1 MEITNIAVPQCW
13 QDFADVTNAGIDRV
27 ILFGPPGTGKSYAG
41 LNSGLNEGQT
51 SYRLVCT
58 EDMTSANVEGMFLP
72 NAEGGFTW
80 LDGSATKAWR
90 TGGRLVIDECDKA
103 SGDVSALLLAYT
115 DSVASSVHDLP
126 NGERISPAKGF
137 SVIMTS
143 NIESPYDLPEALK
156 DRFPVAL
163 EINAPHPH
171 ALASLP
177 ADLRVV
183 ANAVISAEPERRSSL
198 RSFYA
203 FDKLR
208 SQLGLERAAT
218 LAFGAERGEAVID
231 TLRVAHL

>member
-1 MEITNIAVPQCW
+1 MEINNIAVPQCW
-13 QDFADVTNAGIDRV
+13 QDFADVLSAGIDRV

-41 LNSGLNEGQT
+41 LNSGLHAGQA

-72 NAEGGFTW
+72 NADGGFTW

-90 TGGRLVIDECDKA
+90 SGGRLVVDECDKA
-103 SGDVSALLLAYT
+103 SGDVSALLLAFT

-126 NGERISPAKGF
+126 NGERITPAEGF
-137 SVIMTS
+137 SVVMTS
-143 NIESPYDLPEALK
+143 NIENPYDLPEALK

-163 EINAPHPH
+163 EINAPHPS
-171 ALASLP
+171 ALATLP
-177 ADLRVV
+177 ADLQGV

-208 SQLGLERAAT
+208 STLGMERAAC
-218 LAFGAERGEAVID
+218 LAFGQERGEAVID
-231 TLRVAHL
+231 TLRVSKL